1 MVGGSSM
8 KVNNIDYSV
17 IEAVTL
23 DTLGNI
29 EVPVLEIPMM
39 SDDQWNNLANSPEQ
53 IRLRKLYLQCKDGE

>member
-1 MVGGSSM
+1 M

-53 IRLRKLYLQCKDGE
+53 IRLRKLYLQYKDGE